1 MKTKVLTIL
10 ASAVV
15 AFGLWF
21 YVISVEHTQTDR
33 VIRDVEV
40 TMVGEETLERLGLM
54 ITSDMDKKVDLTLVG
69 NRRVLGSLKKSDI
82 EVSVDL
88 TEFYLPG
95 EKKIKY
101 EVNFHG
107 IKNGEIEVVSIKAD
121 TEMLLIEEWATKE
134 IPVEIRPEA
143 DAVGEAFEILNK
155 ETNHTTVTIRGPKV
169 VVDQIHL
176 AALFI
181 NKDDIQKNMR
191 PNSDIVV
198 VQKVYTLCNQ
208 DGNPVTDVSDIETNR
223 GEIRATMQVSK
234 IKEVNFGYMVKP
246 GGGLK
251 GDANDVRITLD
262 YTTITL
268 GGSQVDIDAL
278 QNISLGTIDLSD
290 PKIVSGQPFVVPL
303 NIPASLTNIS
313 GITEVTVTVEFLKET
328 KVKTFDIPKAQF
340 VGQNAPEGLNPNYK
354 TEKIT
359 VTLRGLAEDLD
370 KVKKEDIALIV
381 DLSALQ
387 QGASWVNCPA
397 TVQIGGELQVGAM
410 GTYVVNAMVIQG

>member
-10 ASAVV
+10 ASAIV

-107 IKNGEIEVVSIKAD
+107 IKNGEIEVVSIKSD
-121 TEMLLIEEWATKE
+121 TDILLVEEWATKD
-134 IPVEIRPEA
+134 IPVEIRPEI
-143 DAVGEAFEILNK
+143 DAVGKEFEILNK
-155 ETNHTTVTIRGPKV
+155 EANHSEVTIRGPKV
-169 VVDQIHL
+169 VVDQIHM

-181 NKDDIQKNMR
+181 SKDDIQKNMR

-234 IKEVNFGYMVKP
+234 IKEVSFGYTVKP

-251 GDANDVRITLD
+251 GDANDVRVTLD
-262 YTTITL
+262 YNSITL
-268 GGSQVDIDAL
+268 GGSQTDIDAL
-278 QNISLGTIDLSD
+278 QSISLGVIDLSD
-290 PKIVSGQPFVVPL
+290 PKIVSGQPFVVQL
-303 NIPASLTNIS
+303 NLPASLTNIS

-328 KVKTFDIPKAQF
+328 KVKTFDIPKTQF

-359 VTLRGLAEDLD
+359 VTLRGLAGDLD
-370 KVKKEDIALIV
+370 KVKKENITLLV

-387 QGASWVNCPA
+387 QGTSWVNCPA
-397 TVQIGGELQVGAM
+397 TVQISGDLQVGAM

>member
-101 EVNFHG
+101 EVSFHG

-155 ETNHTTVTIRGPKV
+155 EANHTTVTIRGPKV

-234 IKEVNFGYMVKP
+234 IKEVNFGYTVKP

-251 GDANDVRITLD
+251 GDANDVEDGTLVH
-262 YTTITL
+262 YKNVIGKPVFSIPKL
-268 GGSQVDIDAL
+268 GYLASYIQQPPGLYMAISVSAL
-278 QNISLGTIDLSD
+278 FLALMFIPDL
-290 PKIVSGQPFVVPL
+290 
-303 NIPASLTNIS
+303 
-313 GITEVTVTVEFLKET
+313 LKEDEEET
-328 KVKTFDIPKAQF
+328 
-340 VGQNAPEGLNPNYK
+340 
-354 TEKIT
+354 TEQ
-359 VTLRGLAEDLD
+359 E
-370 KVKKEDIALIV
+370 
-381 DLSALQ
+381 
-387 QGASWVNCPA
+387 N
-397 TVQIGGELQVGAM
+397 
-410 GTYVVNAMVIQG
+410 